1 MKVFA
6 AIAAVASARTK
17 DNGCRP
23 NLNSCRL
30 TNVVP
35 GGDNNPCPSDCWDWN
50 ASDATCK
57 IKPGAVNG
65 VLTDCFSVTC
75 NFGSMEVDVDPKL
88 FGLSGN
94 DTVFANGANFDSGS
108 FKYNQ
113 PLGDS
118 NQVIS
123 IVNDTLNVAV
133 DFELGMGSVSLGNSS
148 AVNVFLAPVSSAVT
162 FTCEYDTTVE
172 VASQNLT
179 VNGATAIGATSATG
193 SLVDG
198 FQLSLWTDQNMT
210 DAVTDDNLFIGA
222 KVYGSLD
229 WSVTTAANLT
239 FTIDECTVESNN
251 QEVAF
256 IKDGCYSNT
265 LGADKVASSGNVEK
279 NFAFNSFTLGNAQNI
294 QMNATVACTVVVCET
309 GNCNSPSSCPV
320 VTGYDYAVKSV

>member
-6 AIAAVASARTK
+6 AIAAVASA
-17 DNGCRP
+17 
-23 NLNSCRL
+23 
-30 TNVVP
+30 NVVP

>member
-6 AIAAVASARTK
+6 AIAAVASA
-17 DNGCRP
+17 
-23 NLNSCRL
+23 
-30 TNVVP
+30 NVVP

-57 IKPGAVNG
+57 IKAGAVNG
-65 VLTDCFSVTC
+65 VLANCFAVTC
-75 NFGSMEVDVDPKL
+75 NFGTMEVEVQPKL
-88 FGLSGN
+88 FGLDGN
-94 DTVFANGANFDSGS
+94 DTVFANGATFDSGS
-108 FKYNQ
+108 SSFKYDE

-118 NQVIS
+118 HQEIS

-148 AVNVFLAPVSSAVT
+148 VVDVFLAPVSSAVT

-198 FQLSLWTDQNMT
+198 FALSLWTDQNMT

-229 WSVTTAANLT
+229 WSVTAANLT
-239 FTIDECTVESNN
+239 FTVDECTVESDGK
-251 QEVAF
+251 EVAF
-256 IKDGCYSNT
+256 IKDGCFSNT
-265 LGADKVASSGNVEK
+265 LGAEPKASSGNVEK
-279 NFAFNSFTLGNAQNI
+279 NFAFNSFTLGDAQNI
-294 QMNATVACTVVVCET
+294 QMNATVACTVVVCES
-309 GNCNSPSSCPV
+309 GNCNTPSSCPV
-320 VTGYDYAVKSV
+320 VTGYDYAMKSV

>member
-6 AIAAVASARTK
+6 AIAAVASA
-17 DNGCRP
+17 
-23 NLNSCRL
+23 
-30 TNVVP
+30 NVVP

-65 VLTDCFSVTC
+65 VLNDCFSVTC

-133 DFELGMGSVSLGNSS
+133 DFELGMGSVSLGNST

>member
-6 AIAAVASARTK
+6 AIAAVASA
-17 DNGCRP
+17 
-23 NLNSCRL
+23 
-30 TNVVP
+30 NVVP

-65 VLTDCFSVTC
+65 VLANCFSVTC

-162 FTCEYDTTVE
+162 FTCEYDTTVQ

>member
-6 AIAAVASARTK
+6 AIAAVASA
-17 DNGCRP
+17 
-23 NLNSCRL
+23 
-30 TNVVP
+30 NVVP

-57 IKPGAVNG
+57 IKAGAVNG
-65 VLTDCFSVTC
+65 VLNDCFAVTC